1 MKSILV
7 PSKIFTTNKTGFDEI
22 VRKATEQSMVVLAFY
37 FKDGDVLAVVAKA
50 RPDEYIYEV
59 RLVDAK
65 LNTID
70 WFSTNSNK
78 LFLDEIDVLKDARI
92 AGSVRVHWIL
102 AKIRAFKERAK
113 KTVLAYFY
121 NIEDENLYALTA
133 EEYFVNL
140 ENITGI
146 LWERDP

>member
-1 MKSILV
+1 
-7 PSKIFTTNKTGFDEI
+7 
-22 VRKATEQSMVVLAFY
+22 MVVLAFY

-50 RPDEYIYEV
+50 RPDIYEV